1 MSTNEHVKVLEELR
15 ATAARFNVHAHVA
28 ALDAAIA
35 ALKAFDAEPDV
46 DLELIWNDVSDNA
59 ETNAA
64 YRRLKARLAAL
75 NPWQPIETAPKDG
88 TRILTCVLGSD
99 GRAYDYQINDW
110 NDPRAVA
117 DGNGIGSVGWWRS
130 RPSRQPTH
138 WHPLTTPPAQESAN
152 G

>member
-1 MSTNEHVKVLEELR
+1 MNAEHVKVLEELDALLDMQGR
-15 ATAARFNVHAHVA
+15 LLFSRENYNEVEAERFGVML
-28 ALDAAIA
+28 LDFMRRHGVMVRAAI
-35 ALKAFDAEPDV
+35 
-46 DLELIWNDVSDNA
+46 
-59 ETNAA
+59 
-64 YRRLKARLAAL
+64 AAL

-99 GRAYDYQINDW
+99 GRAYDYQINEW

-117 DGNGIGSVGWWRS
+117 DGNGIGSVGWWSS

-138 WHPLTTPPAQESAN
+138 WHPLTTPPAGESAN